1 MSAYASPAPS
11 DSNNEPKKIT
21 FRFCEDCSNL
31 LYPRENKENNTLQFA
46 CRTCSYE
53 TEAQS
58 SCIYRNELSNTAAET
73 AGVTSDLG
81 QDPTV
86 SNTYA
91 GSAMHPNIMSTTNTS
106 PNHHHPMDDD
116 DEDMDLDSLA
126 DVPSFCTMCGQEIFC
141 GMCGQETKDAGLFI
155 EADDEEPGVLHASR
169 PPREVHMPDALM
181 ADHRYFDLDEDYD
194 VDDDDDFDATEPPYH
209 SQQHPHP
216 Q

>member
-31 LYPRENKENNTLQFA
+31 LYPRENKETNTLQFA

-86 SNTYA
+86 SS
-91 GSAMHPNIMSTTNTS
+91 SAMHPNIMPTTNTY
-106 PNHHHPMDDD
+106 PNHHMDNDDD
-116 DEDMDLDSLA
+116 DDMDLDSLA

-141 GMCGQETKDAGLFI
+141 GICGQETKDAGLFI
-155 EADDEEPGVLHASR
+155 EADDEEPGHLHASR
-169 PPREVHMPDALM
+169 PPREVHTPDTIM
-181 ADHRYFDLDEDYD
+181 SDHRYFDVDEDYD
-194 VDDDDDFDATEPPYH
+194 VDDGDDFDDDIAYH
-209 SQQHPHP
+209 TQEHHHHLHAQ
-216 Q
+216 

>member
-81 QDPTV
+81 QDPTL
-86 SNTYA
+86 
-91 GSAMHPNIMSTTNTS
+91 PRTNR
-106 PNHHHPMDDD
+106 PCPK
-116 DEDMDLDSLA
+116 
-126 DVPSFCTMCGQEIFC
+126 CG
-141 GMCGQETKDAGLFI
+141 ET
-155 EADDEEPGVLHASR
+155 EAV
-169 PPREVHMPDALM
+169 
-181 ADHRYFDLDEDYD
+181 F
-194 VDDDDDFDATEPPYH
+194 FQ
-209 SQQHPHP
+209 SQQRTAETGMDMGRLAMEIITPWDYRV
-216 Q
+216 

>member
-86 SNTYA
+86 N
-91 GSAMHPNIMSTTNTS
+91 
-106 PNHHHPMDDD
+106 
-116 DEDMDLDSLA
+116 MDLELLA

-169 PPREVHMPDALM
+169 PPREVHMADAVL

-194 VDDDDDFDATEPPYH
+194 VDDDDDDDDDDNLDLTAPPCH
-209 SQQHPHP
+209 HFQEHP
-216 Q
+216 QP